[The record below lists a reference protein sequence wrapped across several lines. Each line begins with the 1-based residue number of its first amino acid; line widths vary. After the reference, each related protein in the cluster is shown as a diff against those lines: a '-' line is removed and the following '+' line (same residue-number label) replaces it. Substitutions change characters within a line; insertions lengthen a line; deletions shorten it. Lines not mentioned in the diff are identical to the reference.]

1 MYTTLTDKYINFFTD
16 YGFKR
21 LFGEERNKDLLIN
34 FLNTLLADKETIK
47 TLNFKTTEKLGTTK
61 IDRKAIF
68 DLYCENAQG
77 EKFIIELQKAKQ
89 NYFKDRTVYYSTF
102 PIQEQAIRGDWNF
115 KLKAVYTIGIL
126 DFCFNDNDKDKTVVS
141 EVKLMD
147 TKTKEVFYDKLS
159 FIYLQMPNFTKTEEE
174 LKTNFDKWLF
184 AIKNLHTLE
193 DKPKVLT
200 GIFKKFFDEAKIA
213 GYSKNEIK
221 DYENSL
227 KYYRDLKNSI
237 DTAWDEGEKIGIEK
251 GEQIGIEKGEQIGIE
266 KGEKIGIKK
275 GEQIGI
281 EKERKKNEQHNKA
294 LILKAVQNKKL
305 TIEDIAE
312 MFNVNINYVSKL
324 KNK

>member
-1 MYTTLTDKYINFFTD
+1 MYTTLTDRYINFFTD

-34 FLNTLLADKETIK
+34 FLNTLLADKENIK
-47 TLNFKTTEKLGTTK
+47 TLTFKKNEKIGSTK

-68 DLYCENAQG
+68 DLYCENAEG

-102 PIQEQAIRGDWNF
+102 PIQEQANRGDWNF

-126 DFCFNDNDKDKTVVS
+126 DFCFNDDDKDKTVVS

-159 FIYLQMPNFTKTEEE
+159 FIYLQMPNFNKTIKE
-174 LKTNFDKWLF
+174 LETNFDKWLF

-200 GIFKKFFDEAKIA
+200 GIFKKFFKEAEISN
-213 GYSKNEIK
+213 YSKKEIK

-227 KYYRDLKNSI
+227 KHYRDIKNSI
-237 DTAWDEGEKIGIEK
+237 DTAWYDGEKT
-251 GEQIGIEKGEQIGIE
+251 
-266 KGEKIGIKK
+266 
-275 GEQIGI
+275 GI
-281 EKERKKNEQHNKA
+281 EKERKKNELQKKELIKKA
-294 LILKAVQNKKL
+294 LLIGKL
-305 TIEDIAE
+305 SIKEIAE
-312 MFNVNINYVSKL
+312 MFELSEGYVKKIKSTI
-324 KNK
+324 